1 MTTVVKYI
9 VPSQAASGVQTFSDS
24 LVGNQITNGTSQLT
38 NTNFALDKNIP
49 EKDSKN
55 FKTAPF
61 SDFLTLDTL
70 KEETDAP
77 TTQDSLV
84 GTPTKKEK
92 IRFRGIRDNA
102 NKSLFG
108 SLKQRLQVSISKII
122 LKYPAGILIDGD
134 SPINVYDYTAQ
145 NIVYDKVSKTTDFY
159 VNESLIFNPYSI
171 VTTKPKSTTIP
182 DSDNP
187 LRNFYSSYTKYVV
200 DYSGST
206 YDILS
211 YDEPNDDGFIKL
223 KVKGNIFNS
232 QSGVT
237 DSFIFRP
244 NNGITEEFYNN
255 LDDLEELLLNRETN
269 PKYNATFKVP
279 RDSFDGT
286 STDLVDITVNWPI
299 SRDGWNLQIVG
310 IDYDDYTYRLS
321 SIADEIDDYKSNLI
335 VRFLSAPQLFEFDTE
350 EQKAQSVFQLYGQS
364 FDKVKKYI
372 DNIAY
377 MRNVSYDGIMNVP
390 DMLLKNL
397 SETLG
402 LSTLNLFDET
412 TLDDTLY
419 TRQDS
424 VFSGLSVGKTL
435 VEAEYEFYR
444 RMLVNLAHIYK
455 SKGTRSSIEFFLKF
469 IGAPEPMIKIDE
481 YVYDVIQT
489 PQNLTSIE
497 SDIRDLIQGEK
508 VDTVITEKT
517 YVGTNTFT
525 IVGTSSTTTGYTYNT
540 TNITGTTNLVRDEY
554 PIDSD
559 GLPRKVTNLTDDI
572 FFQKGAGWYDLTLQH
587 RSSDITD
594 VENSVLTGRIKTI
607 KTKNKDYTYG
617 EEYFDNFRTLPGLDY
632 GFKLETRIDNKKI
645 SSTSGDTE
653 SKLTLNRKN
662 LGVYLTTSQA
672 VDYDIYRQSRNLELS
687 FGTLEPQTNLT
698 FAEFVDDVL
707 NQVVVNSNVAK
718 YRRGY
723 IHLDEVYNQYMTN
736 LDGTE
741 TSYVP
746 YNYESLNDFVNKMSP
761 YWMQMVEQFVPSTTL
776 WTGGNLIQN
785 NTITRSKYQYVKPTY
800 NLVTYSSPL
809 PTNDPT
815 YTPGPVPTPTPTATP
830 TPTPTSD
837 CSFDITIEPFTI

>member
-1 MTTVVKYI
+1 MTVVKRI

-38 NTNFALDKNIP
+38 NTNFALDKTIP

-61 SDFLTLDTL
+61 SEFLTLDTL

-77 TTQDSLV
+77 TTQDSLT

-92 IRFRGIRDNA
+92 IRFRGVRDNA

-108 SLKQRLQVSISKII
+108 SLKERLQVSINKII
-122 LKYPAGILIDGD
+122 LKYPAGILIDGN

-145 NIVYDKVSKTTDFY
+145 DIVYDKVSKTTDFY
-159 VNESLIFNPYSI
+159 VHESLIYNPYDI
-171 VTTKPKSTTIP
+171 VITKPNSDTIP
-182 DSDNP
+182 DSNNT

-206 YDILS
+206 YEIIS
-211 YDEPNDDGFIKL
+211 YNESDENGLVRL
-223 KVKGNIFNS
+223 KVKGNLFS
-232 QSGVT
+232 GYTGVT

-279 RDSFDGT
+279 RDSFDGA

-310 IDYDDYTYRLS
+310 IDYDDYLYRLS
-321 SIADEIDDYKSNLI
+321 AIADEIDDYKSNLI
-335 VRFLSAPQLFEFDTE
+335 VRFLTAPQLFEFDTE
-350 EQKAQSVFQLYGQS
+350 ERKAQSVFQLYGQS

-402 LSTLNLFDET
+402 LSTLNLFDEK
-412 TLDDTLY
+412 TLDSTLY
-419 TRQDS
+419 TRQNTT
-424 VFSGLSVGKTL
+424 FSGLSVGKTL

-481 YVYDVIQT
+481 FVYDVVQT

-497 SDIRDLIQGEK
+497 NDIKDLIQGEK
-508 VDTVITEKT
+508 INTVITGYT
-517 YVGTNTFT
+517 QSTNTYL
-525 IVGTSSTTTGYTYNT
+525 TGIT
-540 TNITGTTNLVRDEY
+540 TGTTTLVRDEY
-554 PIDSD
+554 PINES
-559 GLPRKVTNLTDDI
+559 GLPRKVTNLTNDI
-572 FFQKGAGWYDLTLQH
+572 FFQKGSGWYDLTLDH

-594 VENSVLTGRIKTI
+594 TENSVLTGRVKTI

-617 EEYFDNFRTLPGLDY
+617 EEYFDNFRTLSGLDY
-632 GFKLETRIDNKKI
+632 GFTLEPRIDNLKI
-645 SSTSGDTE
+645 SSTTDDTE
-653 SKLTLNRKN
+653 SSLVLNRKN
-662 LGVYLTTSQA
+662 LSIYLTTSQA
-672 VDYDIYRQSRNLELS
+672 VDYDIYRQSRNLDLT

-698 FAEFVDDVL
+698 FAEFLGDVL
-707 NQVVVNSNVAK
+707 NQVVVNSNVIK
-718 YRRGY
+718 YRKNY
-723 IHLDEVYNQYMTN
+723 IYLDEVYNQYMTN
-736 LDGTE
+736 VEGTE
-741 TSYVP
+741 TDYVP
-746 YNYESLNDFVNKMSP
+746 YDYSSLNDFVNKMSP
-761 YWMQMVEQFVPSTTL
+761 YWVQMVEQLVPSTTL
-776 WTGGNLIQN
+776 WTGGNLIES
-785 NTITRSKYQYVKPTY
+785 TTVVRSKYQYVKPTY
-800 NLVTYSSPL
+800 NMSLTYEPQATQPPQ
-809 PTNDPT
+809 PTATPT
-815 YTPGPVPTPTPTATP
+815 MTPTPTVTPTPTSTP
-830 TPTPTSD
+830 TPTPTID
-837 CSFDITIEPFTI
+837 CNFDIDVQTFTP